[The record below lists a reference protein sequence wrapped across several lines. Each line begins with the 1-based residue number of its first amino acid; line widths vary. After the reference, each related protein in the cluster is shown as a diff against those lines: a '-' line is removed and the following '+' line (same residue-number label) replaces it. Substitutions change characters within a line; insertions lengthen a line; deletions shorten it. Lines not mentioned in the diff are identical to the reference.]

1 VNSGEDFDMARKV
14 ALVTGAAA
22 GIGAAAA
29 RRLAADG
36 MAVGVLD
43 LDGERCAGTV
53 AAIAEA
59 GGEAMALGADITDR
73 AAVVA
78 AVASLHATLGPVAVL
93 VNNAGI
99 PGFCPFLEMTDAV
112 WDTMLRVN
120 LTGAFI
126 MTQVVLPDMVA
137 AGWGRVINISS
148 MAAQAG
154 AKDMA
159 HYAASKG
166 GMIAMTKA
174 LAHEFGP
181 NGITFNTIPP
191 RFITGTIMSDASFAA
206 AKQPLARDAEIA
218 AGPITRAGVPDDI
231 AEAVGWLASEGAGF
245 VTGQVIGVNGG
256 RYI

>member
-1 VNSGEDFDMARKV
+1 MGRKV

-22 GIGAAAA
+22 GIGAACAQ
-29 RRLAADG
+29 RLASDG

-43 LDGERCAGTV
+43 LDAERCAGTV
-53 AAIAEA
+53 AAIVAA
-59 GGEAMALGADITDR
+59 GGEALALGADISDR

-78 AVASLHATLGPVAVL
+78 AVEQLRATFGPVAVL

-99 PGFCPFLEMTDAV
+99 PGFCPFLDLTDAA
-112 WDTMLRVN
+112 WETMLRIN

-126 MTQVVLPDMVA
+126 MTQVALPDMIA

-154 AKDMA
+154 ASQLV

-166 GMIAMTKA
+166 GMISMTKA

-181 NGITFNTIPP
+181 QGITVNTIPP
-191 RFITGTIMSDASFAA
+191 RFITGTIMSDASFASS
-206 AKQPLARDAEIA
+206 KQPKGREAEIM
-218 AGPITRAGVPDDI
+218 AGPITRAGVPADI
-231 AEAVGWLASEGAGF
+231 AGAVSWLASDDAGF

>member
-1 VNSGEDFDMARKV
+1 MTNTV

-22 GIGAAAA
+22 GIGAASAK
-29 RRLAADG
+29 RLAADG

-43 LDGERCAGTV
+43 LDAERCADTV
-53 AAIAEA
+53 AAIVAA
-59 GGEAMALGADITDR
+59 GGQALALGADISNR
-73 AAVVA
+73 AQVVA
-78 AVASLHATLGPVAVL
+78 AVGRLRAALGPIAVL

-99 PGFCPFLEMTDAV
+99 PGFSPFLEMSDET
-112 WDTMLRVN
+112 WETMLRVN

-126 MTQVVLPDMVA
+126 MTQVVLPDMIA

-154 AKDMA
+154 ASNMA

-166 GMIAMTKA
+166 GMIAMTRA

-181 NGITFNTIPP
+181 QGITFNTIPP

-206 AKQPLARDAEIA
+206 SKQPKGREAEIA
-218 AGPITRAGVPDDI
+218 AGPITRAGVPQDI
-231 AEAVGWLASEGAGF
+231 AGAVSWLASEDAGF

>member
-1 VNSGEDFDMARKV
+1 MAGRV

-22 GIGAAAA
+22 GIGAACA
-29 RRLAADG
+29 RQLAADG
-36 MAVGVLD
+36 LAVGVLD
-43 LDGERCAGTV
+43 IEASRCTGTV
-53 AAIAEA
+53 EAIRAA
-59 GGEAMALGADITDR
+59 GGKAVALGADIADR
-73 AAVVA
+73 AQVNA
-78 AVASLHATLGPVAVL
+78 AVAELRASLGPVAVL

-112 WDTMLRVN
+112 WGEMMRVN
-120 LTGAFI
+120 LTGAFVV
-126 MTQVVLPDMVA
+126 TQVVLPDMVA

-148 MAAQAG
+148 MAAQKG

-181 NGITFNTIPP
+181 QGITFNTVPP
-191 RFITGTIMSDASFAA
+191 RFITQTLMSDASFAA
-206 AKQPLARDAEIA
+206 SKQPLALDAEIA
-218 AGPITRAGVPDDI
+218 AGPITRAGVPADI
-231 AEAVGWLASEGAGF
+231 ASAVSWLASEGAGF